1 MKKIMTSLISLLM
14 ILVVL
19 PVISVTASAENY
31 VKGWDGNADNSC
43 FFDAADLFTKS
54 QEEELTEKV
63 RETAQKLKMNIIV
76 FAAGP
81 SYSMSDASTE
91 NFADSAYDETF
102 GKDTDGV
109 FFFMDLTGDVPA
121 YDYISTSGK
130 AVLYY
135 QDHISDMFDKIN
147 TYLPSS
153 GSDYSLH
160 TDDFADAVVCFLG
173 QLSEY
178 HGKKSYYYDS
188 DSGKYFY
195 YKNGE
200 LMITQK
206 PPLRKRMIVLV
217 FALPVG
223 IIAAI
228 VYYFSIKSKYKFK
241 ASVNPNVYV
250 SSEDTRFTRRED
262 RFIRTYTTRTKIETS
277 SGGSGGHSSGGGG
290 GGGHGG
296 GGSHR

>member
-1 MKKIMTSLISLLM
+1 MKKFTIAVISLLM
-14 ILVVL
+14 ISALL
-19 PVISVTASAENY
+19 PALSVTAFAENY
-31 VKGWDGNADNSC
+31 VKGWNGDVSGSC
-43 FFDAADLFTKS
+43 FFDGADIFS
-54 QEEELTEKV
+54 DEQEAELTEKI
-63 RETAQKLKMNIIV
+63 RETAQRLEMNILV

-81 SYSMSDASTE
+81 SYSMSDGETE
-91 NFADSAYDETF
+91 RFADGFYDEAF

-130 AVLYY
+130 AVLNY
-135 QDHISDMFDKIN
+135 QDHISDMFEEIN
-147 TYLPSS
+147 AYLPSS

-160 TDDFADAVVCFLG
+160 TDDFANAVVCFLG

-178 HGKKSYYYDS
+178 NGKKSYYYDG

-200 LMITQK
+200 LVISK
-206 PPLRKRMIVLV
+206 EPPLRKRLTILL
-217 FALPVG
+217 FALPAGAV
-223 IIAAI
+223 AAI
-228 VYYFSIKSKYKFK
+228 IYYFSIKSTYKFK
-241 ASVNPNVYV
+241 ASMNPNVYV
-250 SSEDTRFTRRED
+250 SSEDTRFVRRED
-262 RFIRTYTTRTKIETS
+262 RFIRTYTTKTKIETS
-277 SGGSGGHSSGGGG
+277 SGGGHGGGGGGG